1 MQKVFDEFQPQIVF
15 HLAAQPI
22 VRASYDDP
30 KGTFDT
36 NVGGTVNVMECVR
49 HTRSI
54 EVAVFIATD
63 KCYENREW
71 EFGYREV
78 DPLGGKDPYS
88 ASKAAAELVFKA
100 YQLSFFSNGQSKVR
114 IGSARAGNVIGGG
127 DWAADRIVPDCVRH
141 WSNGNPVCVRNPGS
155 TRPWQHVLEP
165 LSGYLWL
172 GAHLWQSSEGVVG
185 ESFNFGPQDDA
196 SQTVSRLIE
205 EMEKTWIKARWEHD
219 PAGTGNKKEAGLLW
233 LNCDRALSRLR
244 WKACLSFEQT
254 VRMTVEW
261 YKDYYA
267 GSTTISDK
275 TAAQIRE
282 YEQIALH
289 AGRTWAGAEA

>member
-1 MQKVFDEFQPQIVF
+1 
-15 HLAAQPI
+15 
-22 VRASYDDP
+22 
-30 KGTFDT
+30 
-36 NVGGTVNVMECVR
+36 
-49 HTRSI
+49 
-54 EVAVFIATD
+54 
-63 KCYENREW
+63 
-71 EFGYREV
+71 
-78 DPLGGKDPYS
+78 
-88 ASKAAAELVFKA
+88 
-100 YQLSFFSNGQSKVR
+100 
-114 IGSARAGNVIGGG
+114 
-127 DWAADRIVPDCVRH
+127 
-141 WSNGNPVCVRNPGS
+141 
-155 TRPWQHVLEP
+155 
-165 LSGYLWL
+165 
-172 GAHLWQSSEGVVG
+172 
-185 ESFNFGPQDDA
+185 
-196 SQTVSRLIE
+196 LIE